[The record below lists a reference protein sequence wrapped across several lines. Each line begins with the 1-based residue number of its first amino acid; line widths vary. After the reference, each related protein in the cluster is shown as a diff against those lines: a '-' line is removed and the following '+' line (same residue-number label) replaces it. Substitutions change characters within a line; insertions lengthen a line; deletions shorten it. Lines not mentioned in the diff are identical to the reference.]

1 MSKLK
6 NIIIMGPPGA
16 GKGTQSEKIV
26 AELNIPHIS
35 TGDMFREAIRNE
47 TKLGKL
53 AAQYIHHGSFVPDNV
68 TIDLVEERL
77 TRSDCDSG
85 YLLDGFPRNLNQV
98 EAFEILSKKISRP
111 IELVLNISVDKSA
124 LIDRVTGRRVCPKCG
139 NSYHITFRSPKV
151 EGVCDSCGSTLVQRK
166 DDTAESLKVR
176 IDEYENQT
184 RPIIDYYENKG
195 LVRTVDGL
203 QDINKVFEDI
213 LSILKGE
220 N

>member
-1 MSKLK
+1 MSKIK

-35 TGDMFREAIRNE
+35 TGDMFREAIRNG

-53 AAQYIHHGSFVPDNV
+53 AASYINQGSFVPDDV
-68 TIDLVEERL
+68 TIGLVEERL
-77 TRSDCDSG
+77 TRPDCSSG
-85 YLLDGFPRNLNQV
+85 YLLDGFPRNLVQV
-98 EAFEILSKKISRP
+98 EAFDQLSKKISRP

-124 LIDRVTGRRVCPKCG
+124 LINRITGRRVCPKCG
-139 NSYHITFRSPKV
+139 NSYHTSFRSPRT
-151 EGVCDSCGSTLVQRK
+151 EGICDSCGSTLVQRK

-184 RPIIDYYENKG
+184 KPLIDYYEKKG
-195 LVRTVDGL
+195 LVKTVDGL
-203 QDINKVFEDI
+203 KDIDKVFEDI